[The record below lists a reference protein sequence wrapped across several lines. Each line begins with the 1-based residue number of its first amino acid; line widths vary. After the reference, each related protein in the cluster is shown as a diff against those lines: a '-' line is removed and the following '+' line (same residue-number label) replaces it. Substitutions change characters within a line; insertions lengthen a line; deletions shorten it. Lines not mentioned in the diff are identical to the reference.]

1 MTNLREL
8 TLQDELIFDDWIQ
21 AWKNEPTQVS
31 VSRPIQ
37 TNFAEFIK
45 QLQTNSRHPEAPRVP
60 ATKYFYIEANRIKGG
75 ISCRWKLNDYLL
87 KFGGNIGYGV
97 APEFRNQGIASEMLQ
112 QALALFKARN
122 IIKVLITAED
132 WNIASQQ
139 VINNAGGIYE
149 NTLME
154 ESTGHHLQRYW
165 ITLK

>member
-1 MTNLREL
+1 MIGFKLGKTNPHKCRYPD
-8 TLQDELIFDDWIQ
+8 QF
-21 AWKNEPTQVS
+21 
-31 VSRPIQ
+31 RPILL
-37 TNFAEFIK
+37 N
-45 QLQTNSRHPEAPRVP
+45 LLNNYRPSRHPEAPRVP

-122 IIKVLITAED
+122 ITKVLITAED